1 MEHVEKTGLFTC
13 LREKTWKE
21 LTVAEVDR
29 MACEF
34 VETVRRALE
43 NHAGYLE
50 ASRFLEELGKRLN
63 YWVGCQDKASM
74 EEEQGRIFLFWI
86 LFCSFKISYTLFPS
100 AIIKPKPK
108 LLQ

>member
-1 MEHVEKTGLFTC
+1 MQCVFLRMLTLFTC

-74 EEEQGRIFLFWI
+74 EEEQGRIFFRPWTRRR
-86 LFCSFKISYTLFPS
+86 SWWRWNSS
-100 AIIKPKPK
+100 
-108 LLQ
+108 